1 MLPFFKRH
9 FCVTEG
15 KRKAYMSSLEFYT
28 SLSAIWIAIAWF
40 PYILDRIM
48 VHGLTGT
55 MANPTPSLAWQSG
68 WAMRAKAAH
77 GVVIQAFAAYPP
89 LAITVSRLNLVLR
102 PENNIGCRKSSVGYC
117 QTKLTWDGV
126 SGFVASPYDKTRS
139 IQVLQNEPKDH
150 PPGCDALC
158 SVFYRFSSLN
168 PN

>member
-55 MANPTPSLAWQSG
+55 MANPTPSLA
-68 WAMRAKAAH
+68 
-77 GVVIQAFAAYPP
+77 
-89 LAITVSRLNLVLR
+89 
-102 PENNIGCRKSSVGYC
+102 
-117 QTKLTWDGV
+117 
-126 SGFVASPYDKTRS
+126 
-139 IQVLQNEPKDH
+139 
-150 PPGCDALC
+150 
-158 SVFYRFSSLN
+158 
-168 PN
+168 